1 MTISR
6 LRNKNS
12 YDLTKNKINIL
23 SIAQSTCR
31 EYGKNP
37 QVLIPSLA
45 LILAMLL
52 VHELSRL
59 ILPYLQTTASNV
71 IWSLMATL
79 LQLVILA
86 YCFSALLTLSKN
98 IAQKKLNSFTEVLTI
113 SGKRTPTMFSLLV
126 FTLIIFI
133 LLNTLALTAGKF
145 ALAFNASFALT
156 TVIAIWIIGF
166 FGGIIFLAFANVL
179 CVIENL
185 KFFASIRTSA
195 HIVTKNYLIVSL
207 LSIILFTIIYLIDRF
222 ISEFLAE
229 LIKSL
234 ILFPYLALFL
244 VYFIKQ
250 VRKSGLHTG

>member
-1 MTISR
+1 MITSR
-6 LRNKNS
+6 VRNAENS
-12 YDLTKNKINIL
+12 SLKSKRINIF
-23 SIAQSTCR
+23 SIAQDAFKA
-31 EYGKNP
+31 YGNNP
-37 QVLIPSLA
+37 QILIPA
-45 LILAMLL
+45 LILLLAIFL
-52 VHELSRL
+52 VHELSNF
-59 ILPYLQTTASNV
+59 ILPYLQTTATNV
-71 IWSLMATL
+71 IWSLIATL
-79 LQLVILA
+79 LQLGILA
-86 YCFSALLTLSKN
+86 YCFSAILALSTKITYEHKKSFN
-98 IAQKKLNSFTEVLTI
+98 QIFTIAHKC
-113 SGKRTPTMFSLLV
+113 TPTMFGLLL

-133 LLNTLALTAGKF
+133 LLNTLVLTAGKF

-166 FGGIIFLAFANVL
+166 FGCIIFLAFANVL